1 MKSSSLPFVSIKVP
15 TFTTTVP
22 SSKESITLRTYLVKE
37 EKMFLMAQ
45 ESKDM
50 NAAFDTLKQVLTNC
64 SHGLLDVNK
73 LAVFDVEYLFLQLR
87 AESVGAECKMAFRC
101 QQTVDEKK
109 CDTLVPFTINLKEVN
124 VLFPEGHT
132 DKIQLED
139 NLWVK
144 MRYPGLGEAAYQLSK
159 NNTVTDTVMSVIAS
173 CVDAIYT
180 KTEMAD
186 RTQLS
191 ESDVVDFLEQLR
203 PVHFREIQNFFI
215 TMPRLSHT
223 LPFKCPT
230 CGYEQPIVL
239 EGMES
244 FLA

>member
-1 MKSSSLPFVSIKVP
+1 MKLPSITVP
-15 TFTTTVP
+15 TFKTIVP
-22 SSKESITLRTYLVKE
+22 STKQEITLRSYLVKE

-50 NAAFDTLKQVLTNC
+50 NAAFDILKQVLNNC
-64 SHGLLDVNK
+64 SYGLLDVSK

-87 AESVGAECKMAFRC
+87 AESVGAECKVAFRC
-101 QQTVDEKK
+101 QQPKDDAPDTK
-109 CDTLVPFTINLKEVN
+109 CDTLVPFVIDLKKVN
-124 VLFPEGHT
+124 VVFPEGHS

-144 MRYPGLGEAAYQLSK
+144 MRYPGLGEAAQKLGES
-159 NNTVTDTVMSVIAS
+159 TTITETVMGVIAS

-180 KTEMAD
+180 KDDIAD

-191 ESDVVDFLEQLR
+191 DSEIIRFLDELR
-203 PVHFREIQNFFI
+203 PAHFKAIQQFFI

-230 CGYEQPIVL
+230 CSYEQPIVL